1 MQSLK
6 TEIPYALLINE
17 SLLKFMNE
25 GLLVLDSANC
35 IDMVNGSALKLL
47 GYISNNELVGKH
59 VREVYAFPDAL
70 ENLMAVYSQGEKI
83 DNWENTFLKADGNTF
98 SGTCSLRAINEESHH
113 QPVVKLLLFRDI
125 TAEKNYAA
133 MAEEQRKNLEKSNKE
148 LDQFA
153 YIVSHDLKAP
163 LRAISNLSVWLEE
176 DLGTTLTNE
185 NKSNLTMLRGRVS
198 RMEALINGILE
209 YSRVGRTE
217 VTCESVDISLLIKEA
232 LDLLAPPKHMNIEIS
247 KQMPVIDAPRVML
260 LQIFTNL
267 ISNAIKYND
276 KKEGIIKIDSIERE
290 DCFEFTVAD
299 NGPGI
304 APEYHEKI
312 FMIFQTLQSR
322 DKFEST
328 GIGLTIVKRI
338 LKARGGKVWVE
349 SSPGSGSKFI
359 FTWPKMIIEQPKSH

>member
-1 MQSLK
+1 MQDLK

-25 GLLVLDSANC
+25 GLLVLNSEDRIEVANASA
-35 IDMVNGSALKLL
+35 IKLL
-47 GYISNNELVGKH
+47 GYQSDRELLGKL
-59 VREVYAFPDAL
+59 VRELYVFPDAL
-70 ENLMAVYSQGEKI
+70 ENLLAVQSQGEAI
-83 DNWENTFLKADGNTF
+83 DNWENTFIKADGSTF
-98 SGTCSLRAINEESHH
+98 SGACSLRVVDEKINH
-113 QPVVKLLLFRDI
+113 QRTVKLLLFRDI
-125 TAEKNYAA
+125 TEAKKHAA
-133 MAEEQRKNLEKSNKE
+133 LVEEQKKNLERSNKE

-176 DLGTTLTNE
+176 DLGNALSDE

-217 VTCESVDISLLIKEA
+217 VACESVDVFLLVKEA
-232 LDLLAPPKHMNIEIS
+232 LELLAPPQQFKIDIS
-247 KQMPVIDAPRVML
+247 KQLPVIDAPRVML
-260 LQIFTNL
+260 LQVFTNL

-276 KKEGIIKIDSIERE
+276 KQEGLIRIDATERE
-290 DCFEFTVAD
+290 DSFEFSVSD

-349 SSPGSGSKFI
+349 SSPGNGSKFI
-359 FTWPKMIIEQPKSH
+359 FSWPKIDIEQSKTH

>member
-1 MQSLK
+1 MQDLK
-6 TEIPYALLINE
+6 AEVPHALLINE
-17 SLLKFMNE
+17 SLLKLMNE
-25 GLLVLDSANC
+25 GLLVLNSENHIEVANE
-35 IDMVNGSALKLL
+35 SALKLL
-47 GYISNNELVGKH
+47 GYKTDSELVGRH
-59 VREVYAFPDAL
+59 VRELYVFPDAF
-70 ENLMAVYSQGEKI
+70 ENLLAVQSRGEAI
-83 DNWENTFLKADGNTF
+83 DNWENTFIKADGSTF
-98 SGTCSLRAINEESHH
+98 SGTCSLKVVDEKVNH
-113 QPVVKLLLFRDI
+113 QRIVKLLLFRDI
-125 TAEKNYAA
+125 TEVKKQTVI
-133 MAEEQRKNLEKSNKE
+133 AEEQKKNLERSNKE

-176 DLGTTLTNE
+176 DLGNALSDE
-185 NKSNLTMLRGRVS
+185 NKSNLTMLRGRVC

-217 VTCESVDISLLIKEA
+217 VACESVDVYLLVKEA
-232 LDLLAPPKHMNIEIS
+232 LELLAPPQHFKVDIG
-247 KQMPVIDAPRVML
+247 KQLPVISAPRVML
-260 LQIFTNL
+260 LQVFTNL

-276 KKEGIIKIDSIERE
+276 KKEGFIKIDAIEKE
-290 DCFEFTVAD
+290 DSFEFSVAD

-304 APEYHEKI
+304 AAEYHEKI

-349 SSPGSGSKFI
+349 SSPGDGSKFI
-359 FTWPKMIIEQPKSH
+359 FSWPKIDIEQSKTH